1 MTKKKKIPPKKTEE
15 KRNGSFNL
23 NSLIPEKYQT
33 VSAFAVIVLL
43 IVIFFNPLF
52 FGNKTF
58 QSGDIITIKS
68 MRSYIEKER
77 DGFTLWNPYI
87 FCGLPAHATG
97 TALRWWDFIGAV
109 YSKGKGII
117 SGLLGNDFAGHT
129 INLML
134 IAFGSFIFMRSLK
147 ASRLVSLFV
156 ALATAFSTGIIV
168 MVYIGHIT
176 KLISLAAFPIVLMLL
191 LRMNKQIKL
200 IDVILLV
207 IALHFV
213 VLGAHVQIIY
223 YIFLTA
229 AFFYIFYFIT
239 ALIEKKNEFVKQL
252 FKSAAVFTVASL
264 IAVAMSYDSYSQLWE
279 YNKYSTR
286 GTKSIIEQQAKGKEK
301 SESDFYNYATNWSFS
316 PEEVL
321 TFFVPSFY
329 GFGNATYK
337 GPLTQNRPVHI
348 NTYFGQMPFVDVA
361 QYMGIVVFVLAILGI
376 VLGWKNRF
384 VQFLTYLN
392 LIFLIVSFGRNMP
405 LLYDLFFHYLPLFDK
420 FRVPSM
426 ILNITQMT
434 IPVLAGLGLME
445 LIERRKKSDATLM
458 QIISKAAMISGGM
471 FVVALLFKS
480 SLASW
485 FIGHIKSA
493 GQKVQQL
500 QPLYDFMA
508 NMFTTDLLF
517 FIALTGLTFAV
528 IYFFLKKNIS
538 TDLMIILLLFFA
550 MVDLMRIDS
559 RGAHYVDKINL
570 ESAFRMPDYIKAI
583 KGEKNTEP
591 YRILNLKR
599 EGLGSV
605 RQNSNYNVYF
615 LEQDF
620 YGYSSVKPRT
630 YQDLIDVVGL
640 GNSTL
645 WRMLNVKYIVT
656 GQRTNVAGFSE
667 ILGNKKTFVYRNE
680 NALPRAYFVDT
691 VETKPLMTFLNQ
703 FKQNSVDPKKV
714 AFLESGQIKIDKP
727 DSTAKV
733 INIDYKDEHITMS
746 VNASGNNFL
755 FLGDTYY
762 PPGWKAYIDGAETQI
777 YKANHGFRGIIVP
790 PGKHKVEFI
799 YAPASFFIGKY
810 ASLVLNILIIFALVA
825 VYFTSKGKREAEEQS

>member
-1 MTKKKKIPPKKTEE
+1 MTKKKKTVKKQSKESPLS
-15 KRNGSFNL
+15 KFDI
-23 NSLIPEKYQT
+23 NSVIPEKYQT
-33 VSAFAVIVLL
+33 LAAIAVIVLIIIL
-43 IVIFFNPLF
+43 FFNPLF

-68 MRSYIEKER
+68 MRSYIEKDR

-87 FCGLPAHATG
+87 FCGIPAHATG

-117 SGLLGNDFAGHT
+117 SGLFGNNFAGHT
-129 INLML
+129 LNLML
-134 IAFGSFIFMRSLK
+134 IAFGGFIFMRSIK

-156 ALATAFSTGIIV
+156 ALAMAFSTGIIV

-191 LRMNKQIKL
+191 LRMNKRIKL
-200 IDVILLV
+200 LDFILLV

-213 VLGAHVQIIY
+213 VLGTHVQIIY

-229 AFFYIFYFIT
+229 AFFYIFYFIIG
-239 ALIEKKNEFVKQL
+239 LVEKKNDFVKRI

-286 GTKSIIEQQAKGKEK
+286 GTKSIVEQQSKDKTK

-337 GPLTQNRPVHI
+337 GPLTQNRPVNI

-361 QYMGIVVFVLAILGI
+361 QYMGIVVFVLALIGI
-376 VLGWKNRF
+376 ILGWKNRF

-392 LIFLIVSFGRNMP
+392 LIFLIVSFGKNMP

-434 IPVLAGLGLME
+434 VPVLAGIGIME
-445 LIERRKKSDATLM
+445 LMKRRESEEKNLLEVLLKGAMVFGGLFV
-458 QIISKAAMISGGM
+458 IS
-471 FVVALLFKS
+471 LLFKS
-480 SLASW
+480 SLAGW
-485 FIGHIKSA
+485 FIEHIKSA
-493 GQKVQQL
+493 GQKAQQL

-508 NMFTTDLLF
+508 NMFTADLLYF
-517 FIALTGLTFAV
+517 LAFTGLTLVLA
-528 IYFFLKKNIS
+528 YLYLKKNIS
-538 TDLMIILLLFFA
+538 ADLMVILLMFFA
-550 MVDLMRIDS
+550 LFDLMRIDA
-559 RGAHYVDKINL
+559 RGAHYVDEVNL
-570 ESAFRMPDYIKAI
+570 DKAFEMPDYIKAI
-583 KGEKNTEP
+583 KSEKNTEP
-591 YRILNLKR
+591 YRLLNLKN

-630 YQDLIDVVGL
+630 YQDLLDVAGI
-640 GNSTL
+640 GNQTL

-656 GQRTNVAGFSE
+656 DKRAVIPGFTQ
-667 ILGNKKTFVYRNE
+667 ILGKKKTYVYRNE
-680 NALPRAYFVDT
+680 SALPRVYFVDT
-691 VETKPLMTFLNQ
+691 VETQPAMTFLTRIKEN
-703 FKQNSVDPKKV
+703 KVDPKRV
-714 AFLESGQIKIDKP
+714 AFLENDVIKIDKP
-727 DSTAKV
+727 DSSAK
-733 INIDYKDEHITMS
+733 ILDIDYKDEHIT
-746 VNASGNNFL
+746 VNAVASGNNFM

-762 PPGWKAYIDGAETQI
+762 PPGWKAYVDGAETKI
-777 YKANHGFRGIIVP
+777 YKTNHGFRGIIVP
-790 PGKHKVEFI
+790 QGKHKIEFV
-799 YAPASFFIGKY
+799 YAPASFFLGMY
-810 ASLVLNILIIFALVA
+810 ASLILNILIILALVF
-825 VYFTSKGKREAEEQS
+825 VFYSSKGKNLKSNNI

>member
-1 MTKKKKIPPKKTEE
+1 MTKKKKTSPKKT
-15 KRNGSFNL
+15 KDSWLSSFDF
-23 NSLIPEKYQT
+23 NSLVPDKYQT
-33 VSAFAVIVLL
+33 FFAFAVIVLL

-117 SGLLGNDFAGHT
+117 SGLFSNDFAGHT
-129 INLML
+129 LNLML
-134 IAFGSFIFMRSLK
+134 IAFGSFVFMRSLK

-156 ALATAFSTGIIV
+156 ALATAFSTGLIV

-191 LRMNKQIKL
+191 LRMNKKIRL
-200 IDVILLV
+200 IDSILLV

-213 VLGAHVQIIY
+213 VLGTHVQIIY
-223 YIFLTA
+223 YIFLTS

-239 ALIEKKNEFVKQL
+239 ALIEKKNEFVKQI

-286 GTKSIIEQQAKGKEK
+286 GTKSVIEQQTKGEEK

-329 GFGNATYK
+329 GFGNSTYK
-337 GPLTQNRPVHI
+337 GPLTQNRPVHV

-361 QYMGIVVFVLAILGI
+361 QYMGIVVFVLALIGI

-392 LIFLIVSFGRNMP
+392 LIFLIVSFGRNLP

-434 IPVLAGLGLME
+434 IPVLAGIGLME
-445 LIERRKKSDATLM
+445 LSERRKTGDKNLL
-458 QIISKAAMISGGM
+458 QILFKGALVFGGL
-471 FVVALLFKS
+471 FVVTLIFKS
-480 SLASW
+480 SLAGW
-485 FIGHIKSA
+485 FVEHIKSA
-493 GQKVQQL
+493 GQKAQQL
-500 QPLYDFMA
+500 QPLYDYMG
-508 NMFTTDLLF
+508 NMFTSDLLF
-517 FIALTGLTFAV
+517 FLAFTALTFGI
-528 IYFFLKKNIS
+528 IYSFLKKNLSSDMMVIVLIVLAMF
-538 TDLMIILLLFFA
+538 DLI
-550 MVDLMRIDS
+550 RIDA
-559 RGAHYVDKINL
+559 RGAHYVDEVNL
-570 ESAFRMPDYIKAI
+570 EQAFKMPDYIKAI
-583 KGEKNTEP
+583 KAEKNTEP
-591 YRILNLKR
+591 YRILNLKK

-615 LEQDF
+615 LEHDF

-640 GNSTL
+640 GNATL

-656 GQRTNVAGFSE
+656 DQRVNIAGFTQ
-667 ILGNKKTFVYRNE
+667 ILGKQKTFVYRNE
-680 NALPRAYFVDT
+680 NALPRVYFVDT

-703 FKQNSVDPKKV
+703 IKQNQVDPKQT
-714 AFLESGQIKIDKP
+714 AFLEEETVIVDRP
-727 DSTAKV
+727 DTTAR
-733 INIDYKDEHITMS
+733 ITSIDYNDEHITITAES
-746 VNASGNNFL
+746 SGNNFL

-762 PPGWKAYIDGAETQI
+762 PPGWKAYIDGMETQI

-790 PGKHKVEFI
+790 EGKHKIDFI
-799 YAPASFFIGKY
+799 YEPASFFIGMY
-810 ASLVLNILIIFALVA
+810 ASLILNILIILALVF
-825 VYFTSKGKREAEEQS
+825 VYFTSKGKRGTEEKS

>member
-1 MTKKKKIPPKKTEE
+1 MTKKKKTQKKPEHE
-15 KRNGSFNL
+15 SALSKFDFS
-23 NSLIPEKYQT
+23 SLVPSKFQT
-33 VSAFAVIVLL
+33 YVAIGIIALL

-77 DGFTLWNPYI
+77 EGFTLWNPYI

-109 YSKGKGII
+109 YSKGKGIF
-117 SGLLGNDFAGHT
+117 SNLLGNSFAGHT
-129 INLML
+129 LNLFL
-134 IAFGSFIFMRSLK
+134 IAVGSFIFMRSLK
-147 ASRLVSLFV
+147 ANRLISLFV
-156 ALATAFSTGIIV
+156 ALATAFGTGIIV
-168 MVYIGHIT
+168 MIYIGHIT

-200 IDVILLV
+200 LDFILLV

-229 AFFYIFYFIT
+229 ALFYIFYFIT
-239 ALIEKKNEFVKQL
+239 ALIDKDNNLVKQI

-286 GTKSIIEQQAKGKEK
+286 GAKSVIEQKTKNPEQ

-337 GPLTQNRPVHI
+337 GPLTQNRPVHV

-361 QYMGIVVFVLAILGI
+361 QYMGIVVFVLALLGI
-376 VLGWKNRF
+376 VLAWKNRF

-392 LIFLIVSFGRNMP
+392 LIFLIVSFGKNLP
-405 LLYDLFFHYLPLFDK
+405 ILYNLFFHYLPLFDK

-434 IPVLAGLGLME
+434 IPVLAGLGIME
-445 LIERRKKSDATLM
+445 IIERRKNGDRAVLQVMLKG
-458 QIISKAAMISGGM
+458 AMVSGGL
-471 FVVALLFKS
+471 FVIALLFKS

-485 FIGHIKSA
+485 FIGHIKNA
-493 GQKVQQL
+493 GQKAQQL

-508 NMFTTDLLF
+508 NMFTADLLF
-517 FIALTGLTFAV
+517 FLAFTGLTFAV
-528 IYFFLKKNIS
+528 IYSFLKKNIS
-538 TDLMIILLLFFA
+538 ADLMVIVLIVFA
-550 MVDLMRIDS
+550 MFDLIRIDA
-559 RGAHYVDKINL
+559 RGAHYVDNINL
-570 ESAFRMPDYIKAI
+570 EKAFEMPDYIKAI
-583 KGEKNTEP
+583 KKEKNNEP
-591 YRILNLKR
+591 YRILNLKK
-599 EGLGSV
+599 EGLGSI

-630 YQDLIDVVGL
+630 YQDLLDVVGI
-640 GNSTL
+640 GNATL

-656 GQRTNVAGFSE
+656 DQKVNIAGFTP
-667 ILGNKKTFVYRNE
+667 ILSKQKTNVYRNE
-680 NALPRAYFVDT
+680 NALPRVYFVDT
-691 VETKPLMTFLNQ
+691 VETKPLLTFLNQ
-703 FKQNSVDPKKV
+703 IKQNQVDPKHT
-714 AFLESGQIKIDKP
+714 AFLEEDKITVDKP
-727 DSTAKV
+727 DSSAKV
-733 INIDYKDEHITMS
+733 TGIDYKDEHITIAAES
-746 VNASGNNFL
+746 SGNNFL

-762 PPGWKAYIDGAETQI
+762 PPGWKAFIDGTETKI
-777 YKANHGFRGIIVP
+777 YKTNHGFRGIIVP
-790 PGKHKVEFI
+790 EGKHKIEFI
-799 YAPASFFIGKY
+799 YAPASFFVGMY
-810 ASLVLNILIIFALVA
+810 ASLILNILIILALVF
-825 VYFTSKGKREAEEQS
+825 VYFSAKGKGKTE

>member
-1 MTKKKKIPPKKTEE
+1 MTKKKKSSPKKTKE
-15 KRNGSFNL
+15 SWLSAFDFS
-23 NSLIPEKYQT
+23 SLIPAKYQT
-33 VSAFAVIVLL
+33 FFAIAVIVLL

-117 SGLLGNDFAGHT
+117 SGLFSNNFAGHT
-129 INLML
+129 LNLML
-134 IAFGSFIFMRSLK
+134 IAFGSFVFMRSIK
-147 ASRLVSLFV
+147 ASLLVSLFV

-191 LRMNKQIKL
+191 LRMNKRVRL
-200 IDVILLV
+200 IDFIMLV

-213 VLGAHVQIIY
+213 VLGTHVQIIY

-239 ALIEKKNEFVKQL
+239 ALIEKKNEFVKQI

-286 GTKSIIEQQAKGKEK
+286 GTKSIIEQQTKSEEK

-329 GFGNATYK
+329 GFGNSTYK
-337 GPLTQNRPVHI
+337 GPLTQNRPVHV

-361 QYMGIVVFVLAILGI
+361 QYMGIVVFVLALLGI

-384 VQFLTYLN
+384 IQFLTYLN
-392 LIFLIVSFGRNMP
+392 LIFLIVSFGRNLP

-434 IPVLAGLGLME
+434 IPILAGFGLME
-445 LIERRKKSDATLM
+445 ISERRKTEDKNLM
-458 QIISKAAMISGGM
+458 QILFKGALIFGGL
-471 FVVALLFKS
+471 FVIALIFKS
-480 SLASW
+480 SLAGW
-485 FIGHIKSA
+485 FVEHVKSA
-493 GQKVQQL
+493 GQKAQQL
-500 QPLYDFMA
+500 QPLYDYMG
-508 NMFTTDLLF
+508 NMFTSDLLF
-517 FIALTGLTFAV
+517 FLAFTALTLGVIYSFLRKNLSADIMVIALIGLAMF
-528 IYFFLKKNIS
+528 
-538 TDLMIILLLFFA
+538 DLI
-550 MVDLMRIDS
+550 RIDA
-559 RGAHYVDKINL
+559 RGAHYVDEVNL
-570 ESAFRMPDYIKAI
+570 EQAFKMPDYIKAI
-583 KGEKNTEP
+583 KSEKNTEP
-591 YRILNLKR
+591 YRILNLKQ

-640 GNSTL
+640 GNATL

-656 GQRTNVAGFSE
+656 DKRVNIAGFTQ
-667 ILGNKKTFVYRNE
+667 ILGKQKTFVYRNE
-680 NALPRAYFVDT
+680 NALPRVYFVDT

-703 FKQNSVDPKKV
+703 IKQNQIDPKKK
-714 AFLESGQIKIDKP
+714 AFLENDEIVVDKP
-727 DSTAKV
+727 DTTAR
-733 INIDYKDEHITMS
+733 ITSIDYKDEHITITAES
-746 VNASGNNFL
+746 SGNNFL

-762 PPGWKAYIDGAETQI
+762 PPGWKAYIDGMETKI
-777 YKANHGFRGIIVP
+777 YKTNHGFRGIIVP
-790 PGKHKVEFI
+790 QGKHKIDFI
-799 YAPASFFIGKY
+799 YAPASFFIGMY
-810 ASLVLNILIIFALVA
+810 ASLILNVLIILALVF
-825 VYFTSKGKREAEEQS
+825 VYFSSKGKKEATENS